1 MDSNI
6 QTVWQWKDDLTME
19 DRRVQRSKEA
29 IRECFLALLREKRLS
44 KITVSEIC
52 RMANIG
58 RGTFYLHYADV
69 YDLYD
74 SIEDELYQGLYQLFE
89 SCYPTT
95 EADNSLRLAEGLTSY
110 VEANKDI
117 FLLLVGSENCR
128 SLQKLLRVFH
138 EKVVTETRRVD
149 PDSNVDYEQ
158 IEAVFTV
165 SGIVGVLEEWLK
177 GGMIMPRGRVAAMLN
192 RVMCKLNANR

>member
-1 MDSNI
+1 
-6 QTVWQWKDDLTME
+6 ME

-95 EADNSLRLAEGLTSY
+95 EAENSLRLAEGLTSY

-177 GGMIMPRGRVAAMLN
+177 GGMIMPRGRVAAW
-192 RVMCKLNANR
+192 RRCSTA